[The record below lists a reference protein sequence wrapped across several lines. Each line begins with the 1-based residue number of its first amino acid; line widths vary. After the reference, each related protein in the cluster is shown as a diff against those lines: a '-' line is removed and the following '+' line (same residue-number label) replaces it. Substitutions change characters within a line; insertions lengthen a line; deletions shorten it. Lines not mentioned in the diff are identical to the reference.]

1 MLDTGDKIASIGG
14 LVVGAASLLVGLV
27 ALRSAKGAAGEPAEL
42 LDRAAEEL
50 ARLVDTQWRREA
62 QWRGLLHPGP
72 MRIPW
77 SSTTRPVSAPVSEI
91 VPLPGVRPTR
101 LNLHGTI
108 GEVADTWRR
117 LPARQLVVIGAP
129 AAGKTSLV
137 VLFVQEVLAKRV
149 PGEPVPVLLNLAG
162 WDPSTAHLD
171 TWIARRIAA
180 DYPQLTRRR
189 SYGDDAT
196 VRLVDRQLV
205 IPVLDGLDE
214 MPEAL
219 RPLAITALNQAVAG
233 DRPLVL
239 TCRTDEFEETIAV
252 TGAPLGRA
260 AVVELTPLRGDTIIE
275 YLPAG
280 QVGGAARWSAVLT
293 RLSAEPDGVL
303 SRALS
308 NPLMAYMARA
318 IYAAADTDPG
328 TLLTFDTV
336 VETEEHLFG
345 CYLPTAYRPRLPV
358 PNEEPLRPYR
368 AEDAQRWLSF
378 IAGQLQRRGKRNLCL
393 WRLADLQPGLRRG
406 AVMLVRSWRGLLVIT
421 GGLALLAAVLV
432 TLAWV
437 GDTLLSVLFVVVL
450 VAFCWPKPRASPTRV
465 RFRPVRVGLGLAMV
479 IGLGVLLENTRGVR
493 SDLGDWEQIAMSV
506 LFALAMLPIG
516 GMVVVGLI
524 DAAPTTA
531 VLSPAIALRQDREA
545 VLAIVLAGI
554 GMLSFADVTRMLS
567 VETAV
572 TGVAIGLLSGVV
584 FDVGYAWG
592 NWVTG
597 RAWLALP
604 GLLPWRLLPFIEDAH
619 RRGVLRAVGTEYQ
632 FRHVR
637 LQEYLSRSG

>member
-1 MLDTGDKIASIGG
+1 
-14 LVVGAASLLVGLV
+14 
-27 ALRSAKGAAGEPAEL
+27 
-42 LDRAAEEL
+42 
-50 ARLVDTQWRREA
+50 
-62 QWRGLLHPGP
+62 
-72 MRIPW
+72 
-77 SSTTRPVSAPVSEI
+77 
-91 VPLPGVRPTR
+91 
-101 LNLHGTI
+101 LNLHGSI
-108 GEVADTWRR
+108 GDIADTWRR

-137 VLFVQEVLAKRV
+137 VLFVQEVLAERV

-171 TWIARRIAA
+171 TWIARRLAA

-196 VRLVDRQLV
+196 VRLVDRQWV

-239 TCRTDEFEETIAV
+239 TCRTDEFEETIAASG
-252 TGAPLGRA
+252 TPLGRA
-260 AVVELTPLRGDTIIE
+260 AVVELTPLSGDTIIE

-280 QVGGAARWSAVLT
+280 QVGGAARWSAVVAHL
-293 RLSAEPDGVL
+293 RVKPDGVL

-368 AEDAQRWLSF
+368 AEDAERWLSY

-393 WRLADLQPGLRRG
+393 WRLAELQPGFRRA
-406 AVMLVRSWRGLLVIT
+406 AVMLLRSWHGLLAVT

-437 GDTLLSVLFVVVL
+437 DDASLPVLFVVAL
-450 VAFCWPKPRASPTRV
+450 VAFCWPKPHASPTRV
-465 RFRPVRVGLGLAMV
+465 RVRPVRVGLGLAMV
-479 IGLGVLLENTRGVR
+479 IGLGVLFGNTREVR
-493 SDLGDWEQIAMSV
+493 SDMGDWERIAMV
-506 LFALAMLPIG
+506 GMFALAMVPIG
-516 GMVVVGLI
+516 GLVLVGLI
-524 DAAPTTA
+524 DAAPTKA

-545 VLAIVLAGI
+545 VLAIVLASI
-554 GMLSFADVTRMLS
+554 GMLLFFPNVVTMLS
-567 VETAV
+567 IEAMVTGVV
-572 TGVAIGLLSGVV
+572 TGVALGLLSGMM